1 MSFFEKIVN
10 ALSVEMPRQQGPFMP
25 FHFIMLA
32 LIIATT
38 VIVCIK
44 LKDCSEKT
52 FKRTLLIFWI
62 ILLGFE
68 IYKQI
73 VSPFS
78 VVDGKAVWKYN
89 LNDIPYQFCSS
100 IHYVLPV
107 IIFLKEGKV
116 RDAFLSFTMTFVLL
130 AGLAVCIFP
139 DQLKSDAAIGICIQ
153 TMVHHGLQIVVGFFV
168 ALRMYKKYSVKFFV
182 SGALVFLGFL
192 IVAIV
197 FNLILNPNVI
207 GGQCIN
213 FFYISPYWGCSLPL
227 LSIIR
232 EMLPWI
238 VFFFIYF
245 VGFVGAAALIMYIFY
260 LATKKKRKRD
270 K

>member
-1 MSFFEKIVN
+1 MNFFEKIVY

-32 LIIATT
+32 IIIATT
-38 VIVCIK
+38 IIVCIK
-44 LKDCSEKT
+44 LKDCTEKT

-68 IYKQI
+68 VYKQI
-73 VSPFS
+73 VAPFS

-89 LNDIPYQFCSS
+89 LNDIPYQFCST

-107 IIFLKEGKV
+107 VIFLKEGKV
-116 RDAFLSFTMTFVLL
+116 RDAFLSFSMTFVFL
-130 AGLAVCIFP
+130 AGLMVCIFP

-153 TMVHHGLQIVVGFFV
+153 TMVHHGLQVVVGALV
-168 ALRMYKKYSVKFFV
+168 AVYAYKKISIKFFL

-192 IVAIV
+192 LVAII
-197 FNLILNPNVI
+197 FNLILNPTTI

-213 FFYISPYWGCSLPL
+213 FFYISPYWGCSLPV
-227 LSIIR
+227 LSTIR
-232 EMLPWI
+232 ASVPWI
-238 VFFFIYF
+238 VFFIIYF
-245 VGFVGAAALIMYIFY
+245 IGFVGAAALIMFIVG
-260 LATKKKRKRD
+260 LITKKKRKGE

>member
-1 MSFFEKIVN
+1 MSFFEKIVH
-10 ALSVEMPRQQGPFMP
+10 ALSVEMPRQQAPFMP

-38 VIVCIK
+38 VIVCVK

-78 VVDGKAVWKYN
+78 VVDGKAVWQYN

-100 IHYVLPV
+100 IHYVLPP
-107 IIFLKEGKV
+107 IIFLKDGKV
-116 RDAFLSFTMTFVLL
+116 KDAFLSFTMTFVFL

-139 DQLKSDAAIGICIQ
+139 DQLKSDAAIGICVQ
-153 TMVHHGLQIVVGFFV
+153 TMVHHGLQVVIGVFV
-168 ALRMYKKYSVKFFV
+168 ALRMYKKYSFKFFL
-182 SGALVFLGFL
+182 SGAVVFLAFL
-192 IVAIV
+192 VVAIIL
-197 FNLILNPNVI
+197 NLILSPANIGEGNV
-207 GGQCIN
+207 IN
-213 FFYISPYWGCSLPL
+213 FFYISPYYGCSLPI
-227 LSIIR
+227 LSMLR
-232 EMLPWI
+232 EMLPWGL
-238 VFFFIYF
+238 FFVIYF
-245 VGFVGAAALIMYIFY
+245 VGFVGAAALIMYIYY
-260 LATKKKRKRD
+260 LLTKKKRKNQ
-270 K
+270 